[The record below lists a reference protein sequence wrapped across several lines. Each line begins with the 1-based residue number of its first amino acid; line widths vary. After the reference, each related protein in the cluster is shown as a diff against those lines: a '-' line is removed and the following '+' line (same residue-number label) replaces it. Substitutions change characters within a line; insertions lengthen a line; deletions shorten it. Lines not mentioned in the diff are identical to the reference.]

1 MPYFGAIW
9 PAAES
14 LVARLLADPPLV
26 AGGAP
31 LEVLDLGCGL
41 GACGFAAARR
51 GARVTFMDWEPRA
64 LEIVEASALRQEL
77 PIARFR
83 FVSADWRRPPKMGP
97 FARILGAD
105 VLYEDRNA
113 PAVADFLAR
122 HLAPGA
128 EAWITDPN
136 RPHARRFPDL
146 ARRAGL
152 EFLAAE
158 ILPAMKHAID
168 VTLLRLRRPD

>member
-1 MPYFGAIW
+1 
-9 PAAES
+9 
-14 LVARLLADPPLV
+14 
-26 AGGAP
+26 
-31 LEVLDLGCGL
+31 
-41 GACGFAAARR
+41 
-51 GARVTFMDWEPRA
+51 
-64 LEIVEASALRQEL
+64 
-77 PIARFR
+77 
-83 FVSADWRRPPKMGP
+83 MGP